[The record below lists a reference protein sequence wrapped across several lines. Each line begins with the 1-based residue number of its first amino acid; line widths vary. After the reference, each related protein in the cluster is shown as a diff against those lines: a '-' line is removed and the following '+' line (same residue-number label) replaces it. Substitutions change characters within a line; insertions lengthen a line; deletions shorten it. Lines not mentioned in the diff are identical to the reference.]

1 MEDEEV
7 NWLKIDG
14 EFILPVLSVT
24 TYFILLFL
32 GGISEQCT
40 EELIAVLKIPR
51 DILENTT
58 PGLQVAYQKYTACI
72 KAVSEHN
79 VMDKNRTWPVAK
91 ATKKEII
98 SVFVLSSTW
107 YDNYSNFDKIANFP
121 AMHAWLAGDK
131 ESPTDLDLWGFESDH
146 YTFLDLKKWLKEK
159 VEKRKGKGKSKS
171 KEEKGDK
178 DEGTSERKEKS
189 NEFILSNFG
198 SNITYSATLLI
209 FLHAR
214 QQNAKLK
221 GEKNVDATAWIR
233 LLARAIQEKIG
244 KDSDDLFE
252 DDEIT
257 EYTTEKDKMAR
268 LLKLYP
274 FNKERKVFEGQ
285 LKPVSHAKCETL
297 SCKGWALGVHTK
309 IRDIPTAILIKG
321 SKISEYAYVV
331 SGVCK
336 ICKTLYSAE
345 HECAHDE
352 TQGYYKV
359 HLNSAK
365 YLKVGQNLWVDR
377 AFSQSVLNAY
387 TEYWN
392 NSFGNGKEISCR
404 QVWQTFIHESIHMVA
419 TASDVDFIEA
429 FAKWGE
435 NGNIHASHGHSCS
448 ECTQPYRETQ
458 DSPPHESATVKMV
471 HCAYDNCSNTLV
483 NIEEEFGA
491 RCPCNEHQ
499 EMWHKYNLEHSSD
512 YLNGAQRMLCKP
524 AENLPWNKTRRRH
537 VQQPHDE
544 SDNEISNKKH
554 YFKTI
559 CAPCGAVIAW
569 TKFVKSESATNI
581 LKFLED
587 VFPNEESRPD
597 YICIDKTCK
606 VLRTAVANLVGMG
619 RDTNGSWV
627 YWFKGSHFVVDGYYY
642 TNHHSDDYLC
652 RKWCNPAPQDGS
664 APNLV
669 YIAQDRDAF
678 NTQAC
683 EQLNSWLGGFESI
696 MKCMTPSNFNWFI
709 HSMIFHHTQHD
720 PVENTG
726 SIRTLYIPTGC
737 HQDNIH
743 SMLWYSTMLIQDF
756 ALNSAY
762 FIAP

>member
-1 MEDEEV
+1 M
-7 NWLKIDG
+7 
-14 EFILPVLSVT
+14 
-24 TYFILLFL
+24 
-32 GGISEQCT
+32 Q
-40 EELIAVLKIPR
+40 
-51 DILENTT
+51 
-58 PGLQVAYQKYTACI
+58 
-72 KAVSEHN
+72 
-79 VMDKNRTWPVAK
+79 
-91 ATKKEII
+91 
-98 SVFVLSSTW
+98 
-107 YDNYSNFDKIANFP
+107 
-121 AMHAWLAGDK
+121 AWLAGDE
-131 ESPTDLDLWGFESDH
+131 ESPADLDLWGFESDH

-159 VEKRKGKGKSKS
+159 VEKRKGKGKGKS

-189 NEFILSNFG
+189 KQSNAILALFIFIQPVIAAKEQPFPNIPFDVFSEFILSNFG
-198 SNITYSATLLI
+198 SNITLSATLLI
-209 FLHAR
+209 LFSIIDNVDLLKC
-214 QQNAKLK
+214 KLK

-244 KDSDDLFE
+244 MNSDDLFE
-252 DDEIT
+252 DDKIT
-257 EYTTEKDKMAR
+257 EYTTEKGRSILLSIKLDKMAK

-285 LKPVSHAKCETL
+285 LKPVSHASIDPVHIICPIAAECETL
-297 SCKGWALGVHTK
+297 SCKGWALCVHTK
-309 IRDIPTAILIKG
+309 IRDIPTATLIKG
-321 SKISEYAYVV
+321 SKIFEYAYVV

-365 YLKVGQNLWVDR
+365 YLKVGQKLWVDR
-377 AFSQSVLNAY
+377 AFSQSVLNGIYSFHASAAAY

-392 NSFGNGKEISCR
+392 NSFGNGKEIK
-404 QVWQTFIHESIHMVA
+404 
-419 TASDVDFIEA
+419 EA
-429 FAKWGE
+429 FAKLGE
-435 NGNIHASHGHSCS
+435 NRNIRASHGHSCS

-458 DSPPHESATVKMV
+458 DSPPDDSATVKMV
-471 HCAYDNCSNTLV
+471 VIDGIVMGPQHCAYDNCSNTLV
-483 NIEEEFGA
+483 NHRGGVFCDVHNLEFGA
-491 RCPCNEHQ
+491 RCRINNTQACNEHQ

-512 YLNGAQRMLCKP
+512 YLNGARRMLHKP

-554 YFKTI
+554 YFSASCYYCVETI
-559 CAPCGAVIAW
+559 CVPCGAVIAW

-597 YICIDKTCK
+597 YICIDKACK
-606 VLRTAVANLVGMG
+606 VLRTAVAN
-619 RDTNGSWV
+619 GSWV
-627 YWFKGSHFVVDGYYY
+627 YWFKDSRFVVDGYHY
-642 TNHHSDDYLC
+642 TNHCSDDYLC

-669 YIAQDRDAF
+669 YIAQDRDGERYYKQAF

-696 MKCMTPSNFNWFI
+696 MKRMTPSNFNWFI
-709 HSMIFHHTQHD
+709 HSMIFHHTQH
-720 PVENTG
+720 VIKWQN
-726 SIRTLYIPTGC
+726 S
-737 HQDNIH
+737 QNF
-743 SMLWYSTMLIQDF
+743 STISEDLELDDGTEI
-756 ALNSAY
+756 
-762 FIAP
+762 

>member
-14 EFILPVLSVT
+14 EFILPVLSSGFKPNAT
-24 TYFILLFL
+24 
-32 GGISEQCT
+32 CT
-40 EELIAVLKIPR
+40 EELLAVLKIPW

-79 VMDKNRTWPVAK
+79 AMDKNRTWPVAK

-98 SVFVLSSTW
+98 SVFVSSSAW
-107 YDNYSNFDKIANFP
+107 YDNYLNFDKIANFS
-121 AMHAWLAGDK
+121 AMHAWLAGDE

-198 SNITYSATLLI
+198 SNIRLSATLLI

-268 LLKLYP
+268 LLNLYP
-274 FNKERKVFEGQ
+274 FNKERKVFKGQ
-285 LKPVSHAKCETL
+285 LKPVSHASIDPCETL
-297 SCKGWALGVHTK
+297 SY
-309 IRDIPTAILIKG
+309 IPTATLIKG

-331 SGVCK
+331 SG
-336 ICKTLYSAE
+336 

-352 TQGYYKV
+352 TQRYYKV

-377 AFSQSVLNAY
+377 AFSQSVLNGIYSFHATAAAY

-404 QVWQTFIHESIHMVA
+404 QVWQAFIHESICMVA
-419 TASDVDFIEA
+419 TASDVNFIGLDGLSITGLTEEA
-429 FAKWGE
+429 FEKLGE
-435 NGNIHASHGHSCS
+435 NGNIHVSHGHSCS

-471 HCAYDNCSNTLV
+471 VIDGIVMGPQHCAYDNCSNTLV
-483 NIEEEFGA
+483 NYRGGVF
-491 RCPCNEHQ
+491 CDHQ

-512 YLNGAQRMLCKP
+512 YLN

-537 VQQPHDE
+537 VQQLHDE

-554 YFKTI
+554 YFSASHYYCVETI
-559 CAPCGAVIAW
+559 CAPCVRVI
-569 TKFVKSESATNI
+569 TNI
-581 LKFLED
+581 LKFLGD

-597 YICIDKTCK
+597 YICIDKACK
-606 VLRTAVANLVGMG
+606 VLRTAVA
-619 RDTNGSWV
+619 NGSWV
-627 YWFKGSHFVVDGYYY
+627 YWFKGSHFVVDGYY
-642 TNHHSDDYLC
+642 HC
-652 RKWCNPAPQDGS
+652 RMWCNPAPQDGS
-664 APNLV
+664 APNLA

-683 EQLNSWLGGFESI
+683 EQLNHGLV
-696 MKCMTPSNFNWFI
+696 
-709 HSMIFHHTQHD
+709 D
-720 PVENTG
+720 
-726 SIRTLYIPTGC
+726 
-737 HQDNIH
+737 
-743 SMLWYSTMLIQDF
+743 
-756 ALNSAY
+756 LNL
-762 FIAP
+762 